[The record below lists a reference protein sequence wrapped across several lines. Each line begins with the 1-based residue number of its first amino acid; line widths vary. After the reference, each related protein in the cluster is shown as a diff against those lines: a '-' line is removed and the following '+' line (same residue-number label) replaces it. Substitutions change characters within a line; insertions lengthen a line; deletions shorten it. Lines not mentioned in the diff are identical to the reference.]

1 MSEHTC
7 KDCIDFIDA
16 YIDGELSGDMKERFE
31 THLEKC
37 PPCVDY
43 LKSYER
49 TVKAC
54 KHLHKPIRQD
64 VCEQLPEGLVKAIM
78 KAKAETPDDASR
90 DLA

>member
-16 YIDGELSGDMKERFE
+16 YIDGELSGDVRAEFE
-31 THLEKC
+31 EHLEKC
-37 PPCVDY
+37 PPCIDY

-54 KHLHKPIRQD
+54 KELHEPVKKD
-64 VCEQLPEGLVKAIM
+64 VCRELPEGLVKAIM
-78 KAKAETPDDASR
+78 KARGDSQ
-90 DLA
+90 